1 MAQKFLRSTIGQIT
15 SASGRRILASRAA
28 ALLIKVYDCRVQ
40 ALAWEGGEYPYLA
53 RTCWVSVT
61 AGSLETALFA
71 PAGVRFDRQSDLQRA
86 GREFF
91 HR

>member
-53 RTCWVSVT
+53 SFCRETCN
-61 AGSLETALFA
+61 SLLNQNISLLSF
-71 PAGVRFDRQSDLQRA
+71 S
-86 GREFF
+86 FF
-91 HR
+91 S